1 MLTKVSTLMG
11 KGPLFTFLCLGLF
24 VEANIIYLLLG
35 ESLQETR
42 TKRRNNQLN
51 IV

>member
-1 MLTKVSTLMG
+1 MNG
-11 KGPLFTFLCLGLF
+11 KRTFVYFPVPAGIF
-24 VEANIIYLLLG
+24 VEANIIYVLLG